1 VRRPRVA
8 RKVDPREDRTPIL
21 APRWQTPLPPNA
33 VGTWGPDVEVF
44 SGSVLGITLD
54 RWQCDVIDRALAF
67 DKDGRL
73 VHRHYLISTGRQNG
87 KTAVIRAIVGW
98 ALTAK
103 RFPPWQRI
111 LGLAHDRGQ
120 ARLIYEPV
128 MYDLDPQ
135 AGPELAVTRY
145 LGIRSDLGGHHRE
158 YHVGSKESRNAIRG
172 SSNDLG
178 IFDEVRTQID
188 HGTWNAL
195 EPTTRARPQ
204 PLILGLSTA
213 GDDRSVLLREWWERG
228 KRIID
233 GAEPSAGFGMT
244 WYAAD
249 DDIAD
254 PEHPDHERAVRQAN
268 PAVAEGRVSYEA
280 VAASVHTLSR
290 PGYWTE
296 TLNLWSSSTDE
307 WLPPG
312 VWLRQTGIRPGEASR
327 IVLGV
332 EAVGTWRRAT
342 VTVGLVTDAGAW
354 VGIAGELESTRS
366 ASSSIAPS
374 ELVAL
379 VAKLAKDWKATDVAF
394 SKAAA
399 SGDHI
404 EAWCAES
411 GVKALPMQSR
421 QIRAA
426 SQLFRS
432 ELIGGRLTHAEDPL
446 LSQQVRDARP
456 SHTMDEDWYLSIP
469 ESVGEIDA
477 LRAAAWAAWAA
488 IAPEEQEIGS
498 QIFV

>member
-1 VRRPRVA
+1 LAAIAPGSV
-8 RKVDPREDRTPIL
+8 RTPVI
-21 APRWQTPLPPNA
+21 APRWQTPLPDGV
-33 VGTWGPDVEVF
+33 VGTWGTDVEGYAL
-44 SGSVLGITLD
+44 SRGIVLD
-54 RWQCDVIDRALAF
+54 RAQLDVIDRALAY
-67 DKDGRL
+67 DADERL
-73 VHRHYLISTGRQNG
+73 VHRLYLISWARQNG
-87 KTAVIRAIVGW
+87 KSAIVRMIVGW

-103 RFPPWQRI
+103 DIPPWARI
-111 LGLAHDRGQ
+111 LGVAFDRGQ

-128 MYDLDPQ
+128 MSDLEPQ

-145 LGIRSDLGGHHRE
+145 LGIRSDLHGHHRE
-158 YHVGSKESRNAIRG
+158 YHVGSKESRNAARG
-172 SSNDLG
+172 TSNDLV

-188 HGTWNAL
+188 YELWNTL

-204 PLILGLSTA
+204 PLIIATSTA

-228 KRIID
+228 RRIID
-233 GAEPSAGFGMT
+233 GAEPFAGFGMT

-249 DDIAD
+249 DDISD
-254 PEHPDHERAVRQAN
+254 PEHPEHERAVLQAN
-268 PAVAEGRVSYEA
+268 PAVAEGRIPLGS
-280 VAASVHTLSR
+280 VASSVRTLSR
-290 PGYWTE
+290 PGYMTE

-312 VWLRQTGIRPGEASR
+312 VWLRQTADRPGEATR

-342 VTVGLVTDAGAW
+342 VTVGLVTDSGAW
-354 VGIAGELESTRS
+354 VGIAGELESTRT
-366 ASSSIAPS
+366 ASSSVAPS

-379 VAKLAKDWKATDVAF
+379 VARLAKEWKATEVAF
-394 SKAAA
+394 SRSAA

-411 GVKALPMQSR
+411 GVKAIPMQSR

-432 ELIGGRLTHAEDPL
+432 ELIGGRLGHADDPL
-446 LSQQVRDARP
+446 LTQQVRDARP
-456 SHTMDEDWYLSIP
+456 SHTIDEDWYFSIP

-488 IAPEEQEIGS
+488 IEPQEPDIGS
-498 QIFV
+498 QVFV